1 LSISIGIIESVLDY
15 VLPQRLLKRQSTDGR
30 NDRSIQK
37 ILHEEKKSMEEMTGF
52 TRLLDTLHAQPV
64 LTLFL
69 ILGMGY
75 LIGNIRIGS
84 FSFGPVAGVLFAGL
98 FLGHFDFRMS
108 AGAQAVGFA
117 LFIFSVGYQAGPRF
131 FDVLRTDG
139 LKYFLLALVVAAT
152 GFSIALVA
160 AQLLSLA
167 PGASA
172 GLLSGGL
179 TSSPTLAAAQE
190 AIRSGQVKPPD
201 GITADAM
208 IGNVATAYAIT
219 YIFGLA
225 GLIAIIKL
233 LPQVLGIDLEKEA
246 KALEAT
252 DDSARAS
259 QPANVSARIYRV
271 TNEAF
276 TKIPGEQLRAQH
288 WDKTSVV
295 RVRRSGEFVEIG
307 PEGFLQL
314 GDELHILAPVEYFAK
329 TVSQFGEEL
338 APETSTG
345 RLTGTAKIVVINKQA
360 VGKSLQELDIAKKFG
375 VLLTS
380 VERMQIEV
388 PRSADVALQKG
399 DVLSVVGPQENV
411 DLLGEELGHVEREIA
426 ETDMVTFSFGIAIG
440 VVVGLLAV
448 NVGQVSIGLG
458 SAGGLLAAG
467 LAIGYLRSVYP
478 VFGRMPAAARWILME
493 FGLLLFMAGVGLR
506 AGGDII
512 ETFLA
517 AGPVL
522 VLTGIVVTLTPIL
535 VGYFFG
541 RKVLKIHPVLLLGG
555 ITGSMTSGAS
565 LSVVTKAANSPMP
578 SLGYTGAYA
587 FANVLLT
594 VAGSIILF
602 F

>member
-1 LSISIGIIESVLDY
+1 
-15 VLPQRLLKRQSTDGR
+15 
-30 NDRSIQK
+30 
-37 ILHEEKKSMEEMTGF
+37 MEEANAF
-52 TRLLDTLHAQPV
+52 TRLLETLHAQPV

-84 FSFGPVAGVLFAGL
+84 FSLGPVAGVLFAGL

-108 AGAQAVGFA
+108 PGAQAVGFA

-131 FDVLRTDG
+131 FDVLKADG
-139 LKYFLLALVVAAT
+139 LKYFLLALVVAVT
-152 GFSIALVA
+152 GFTIAVVA

-167 PGASA
+167 PGTSA

-190 AIRSGQVKPPD
+190 AIRTGQVAPPE
-201 GITADAM
+201 GLSADAM
-208 IGNVATAYAIT
+208 IGNVATGYAIT

-233 LPQVLGIDLEKEA
+233 LPQLLGIDLEKQA
-246 KALEAT
+246 KALEAEAE
-252 DDSARAS
+252 SAAAV
-259 QPANVSARIYRV
+259 QPTNVSARIYRV
-271 TNEAF
+271 SNEEI
-276 TKIPGEQLRAQH
+276 TKIPGEQLRDQY
-288 WDKTSVV
+288 WDKASVV
-295 RVRRSGEFVEIG
+295 KLRRNNEFIQPG
-307 PEGFLQL
+307 PEEFLRL
-314 GDELHILAPVEYFAK
+314 GDELHILAPVEYF
-329 TVSQFGEEL
+329 TEVISRIGEEIT
-338 APETSTG
+338 PDMSTAQF
-345 RLTGTAKIVVINKQA
+345 TESAQIVVINKSA
-360 VGKSLQELDIAKKFG
+360 VGKSLPELDIARKFG

-380 VERMQIEV
+380 VKRMRMEI
-388 PRSADVALQKG
+388 PRTADFTLCKG
-399 DVLSVVGPQENV
+399 DILSVVGPHENV
-411 DLLGEELGHVEREIA
+411 DLLGEELGQVEREIA
-426 ETDMVTFSFGIAIG
+426 ETDMVTFAFGIAIG
-440 VVVGLLAV
+440 VAVGLFAV
-448 NVGQVSIGLG
+448 NIGQISIGLG
-458 SAGGLLAAG
+458 SAGGLLTAG
-467 LAIGYLRSVYP
+467 LAIGYLRSIHP
-478 VFGRMPAAARWILME
+478 TFGRLPDAARWILME

-512 ETFLA
+512 ETFAA
-517 AGPVL
+517 AGPPL
-522 VLTGIVVTLTPIL
+522 VLAGIVVTLTPIL

-565 LSVVTKAANSPMP
+565 LSVVTKAANSSMP

-594 VAGSIILF
+594 VAGSVILF

>member
-1 LSISIGIIESVLDY
+1 
-15 VLPQRLLKRQSTDGR
+15 
-30 NDRSIQK
+30 
-37 ILHEEKKSMEEMTGF
+37 MEEVNAF
-52 TRLLDTLHAQPV
+52 TRLLETLRVQPV

-84 FSFGPVAGVLFAGL
+84 FSLGPVAGVLFAGL

-131 FDVLRTDG
+131 FDVLKTDG
-139 LKYFLLALVVAAT
+139 LKYFSLAVVIAAT
-152 GFSIALVA
+152 GFIIAVIA
-160 AQLLSLA
+160 AKLLELS
-167 PGASA
+167 PGTSA

-190 AIRSGQVKPPD
+190 ALRTGQVQPPE
-201 GITADAM
+201 GITAEAM
-208 IGNVATAYAIT
+208 IGNVATGYAIT

-233 LPQVLGIDLEKEA
+233 LPQLLGIDLAKEA
-246 KALEAT
+246 KALEIKAE
-252 DDSARAS
+252 SAAAP
-259 QPANVSARIYRV
+259 QPTNVSARIYRI
-271 TNEAF
+271 TDEAI
-276 TKIPGEQLRAQH
+276 TRIPGKQLREQY
-288 WDKTSVV
+288 WDKASVV
-295 RVRRSGEFVEIG
+295 RLRRGDEFIEPD

-314 GDELHILAPVEYFAK
+314 GDELHILAPVEYF
-329 TVSQFGEEL
+329 TEIVSRIGEEIT
-338 APETSTG
+338 PEISTAQF
-345 RLTGTAKIVVINKQA
+345 TETAQVVVINKSA
-360 VGKSLQELDIAKKFG
+360 VGKTLQELDIASRFG
-375 VLLTS
+375 VLLTGVS
-380 VERMQIEV
+380 RMRMQI
-388 PRSADVALQKG
+388 PRTADFELRKG
-399 DVLSVVGPQENV
+399 DILTVVGPHDDV
-411 DLLGEELGHVEREIA
+411 DLLGKEVGHVEREIA
-426 ETDMVTFSFGIAIG
+426 ETDMVTFAFGIALG
-440 VVVGLLAV
+440 VVVGMLSIK
-448 NVGQVSIGLG
+448 VGQLSLGLG
-458 SAGGLLAAG
+458 SAGGLLASG

-478 VFGRMPAAARWILME
+478 TFGRLPDAARWILME

-512 ETFLA
+512 ETFA
-517 AGPVL
+517 VAGPTL
-522 VLTGIVVTLTPIL
+522 VLAGIVVTITPIL

-541 RKVLKIHPVLLLGG
+541 RKVLKIHPVLLFGG

-565 LSVVTKAANSPMP
+565 LSVVTKAANSSMP

>member
-1 LSISIGIIESVLDY
+1 MDDVNAFA
-15 VLPQRLLKRQSTDGR
+15 RLL
-30 NDRSIQK
+30 
-37 ILHEEKKSMEEMTGF
+37 E
-52 TRLLDTLHAQPV
+52 TLHAQPV

-84 FSFGPVAGVLFAGL
+84 FSLGPVAGVLFAGL

-131 FDVLRTDG
+131 FDVLRADG

-152 GFSIALVA
+152 GFTIAVIA

-167 PGASA
+167 PGTSA

-190 AIRSGQVKPPD
+190 AIRTGQIAPPE

-208 IGNVATAYAIT
+208 IGNVATGYAIT

-233 LPQVLGIDLEKEA
+233 LPQLLGIDLAKEA
-246 KALEAT
+246 KVMEAEAESAAAL
-252 DDSARAS
+252 
-259 QPANVSARIYRV
+259 QPTNVSARIYRV
-271 TNEAF
+271 TNEAI
-276 TKIPGEQLRAQH
+276 TKIPAKQLKEQY
-288 WDKTSVV
+288 WDKASVV
-295 RVRRSGEFVEIG
+295 RLKRDGEFVQQD
-307 PEGFLQL
+307 PDAFLEL
-314 GDELHILAPVEYFAK
+314 GDKLYIIAPVEFF
-329 TVSQFGEEL
+329 TEVVSKFGEEITPEL
-338 APETSTG
+338 STAPFTES
-345 RLTGTAKIVVINKQA
+345 AQVVVINKNA
-360 VGKSLQELDIAKKFG
+360 VGKTLQELDIANRFG
-375 VLLTS
+375 VLLTG
-380 VERMQIEV
+380 VARMRMEV
-388 PRSADVALQKG
+388 PRTADFTLRKG
-399 DVLSVVGPQENV
+399 DILKVAGPHDNV

-426 ETDMVTFSFGIAIG
+426 ETDMVTFAFGIAIG
-440 VVVGLLAV
+440 VVVGLFSV
-448 NVGQVSIGLG
+448 SVGQLSIGLG

-467 LAIGYLRSVYP
+467 LAIGYLRSIYP
-478 VFGRMPAAARWILME
+478 TFGRLPDAARWILME

-512 ETFLA
+512 ETFVA

-522 VLTGIVVTLTPIL
+522 VLAGILVTSVPIL

-541 RKVLKIHPVLLLGG
+541 RKVLKIHPVLLFGG

-565 LSVVTKAANSPMP
+565 LSVVTKAANSSIP